1 MTKAPNSELEK
12 VLKMIV
18 ASAEKR
24 LAHLPPNEA
33 AAARKKIRRI
43 AAETASQ
50 SRRKSSKAVR
60 TRVRRVSSKSRVK
73 SS

>member
-1 MTKAPNSELEK
+1 MIKAAKSELEK
-12 VLKMIV
+12 VLKLIV

-24 LAHLPPNEA
+24 LAHLTPKEA
-33 AAARKKIRRI
+33 AAIRKKILRI

-50 SRRKSSKAVR
+50 GLGKSSKPAR
-60 TRVRRVSSKSRVK
+60 ARARRVSPRSRAK